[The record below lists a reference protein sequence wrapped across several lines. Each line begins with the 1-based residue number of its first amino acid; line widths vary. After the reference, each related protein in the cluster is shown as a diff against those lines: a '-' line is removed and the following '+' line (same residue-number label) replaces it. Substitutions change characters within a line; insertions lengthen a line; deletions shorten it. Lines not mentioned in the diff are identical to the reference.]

1 MMPSTQ
7 MNMDP
12 NGMTPTNQV
21 IANQQLEV
29 SLIQSRQYSDRMRAA
44 LSVREQ
50 ELLESR
56 RREEDAIRA
65 ANEAVQAQ
73 RNLDLTLKEM
83 QRMFAAKVSCE
94 LMQRLVKCMIDLWI
108 KRVKLIWIPR
118 LPYDFV
124 GVPNSKT

>member
-1 MMPSTQ
+1 MINATPMMNNPVS
-7 MNMDP
+7 
-12 NGMTPTNQV
+12 MTPANPV
-21 IANQQLEV
+21 VANQQLEF

-83 QRMFAAKVSCE
+83 QRMFAAKV
-94 LMQRLVKCMIDLWI
+94 RLSFN
-108 KRVKLIWIPR
+108 R
-118 LPYDFV
+118 LGCDCTVIAISNFRRQL
-124 GVPNSKT
+124 